1 MTTMGYSTIHEEHY
15 EAQCEH
21 GMWLEDIDRWDKEHQ
36 QAVVMLER
44 IRAALRDH
52 ETALRDHAQTIRS
65 HDVQAQRHEEE
76 ILERERSGAAS
87 RPEADETGGSHRRF
101 HIVHERARSAHR
113 RIKEHHDAIMAE
125 IRRLHETLNRA
136 M

>member
-1 MTTMGYSTIHEEHY
+1 MATMGYSTIHEEHY
-15 EAQCEH
+15 EAQSEH
-21 GMWLEDIDRWDKEHQ
+21 GMWLEDIDRWNKEHQ

-44 IRAALRDH
+44 IRAALRNH

-65 HDVQAQRHEEE
+65 HDVQAQRHEKE
-76 ILERERSGAAS
+76 ILERERIGAAS
-87 RPEADETGGSHRRF
+87 RPEDEIGGSHRRF
-101 HIVHERARSAHR
+101 RIMHERARSAHQ

-125 IRRLHETLNRA
+125 IRRLHEKLNSA